1 MGRSLFPTRVK
12 IQSESYRKYIMYIE
26 TSVNFLIGLEDINMN
41 SYRKLIKEIRSQDW
55 VEGPERPINVQPCWF
70 SGSPAEVMRH
80 YADFKEILRAD
91 DRRVSEKI
99 HDIKQRNSISETG
112 NSLKL

>member
-1 MGRSLFPTRVK
+1 
-12 IQSESYRKYIMYIE
+12 
-26 TSVNFLIGLEDINMN
+26 MN
-41 SYRKLIKEIRSQDW
+41 WKSFRKLIKEIRSQDW

-91 DRRVSEKI
+91 DSQVSEKI
-99 HDIKQRNSISETG
+99 RVIKERNSISETG
-112 NSLKL
+112 NFEFFVLIFSD